1 MPNFNQNQ
9 YFPGSTADRSSP
21 ASAGDI
27 CSILGPEDPTC
38 RGATEARGPQLLE
51 PVCSGARESQLQLP
65 KPTSPSLNTAP
76 TAPRCP
82 EPTLGNQRGVPV
94 LCT

>member
-1 MPNFNQNQ
+1 MQGTYVRFLVQ
-9 YFPGSTADRSSP
+9 
-21 ASAGDI
+21 
-27 CSILGPEDPTC
+27 EDPTC

-51 PVCSGARESQLQLP
+51 PVCSGAGESQFP

-82 EPTLGNQRGVPV
+82 EPTLGDQRGVPV